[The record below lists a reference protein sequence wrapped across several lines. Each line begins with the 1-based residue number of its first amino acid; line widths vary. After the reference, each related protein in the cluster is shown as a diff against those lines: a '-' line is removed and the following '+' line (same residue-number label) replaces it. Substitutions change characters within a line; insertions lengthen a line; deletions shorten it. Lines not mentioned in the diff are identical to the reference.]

1 MHLQDWEM
9 LSTLYET
16 ENITQAAHQ
25 LFLTQPTLTSRMK
38 KLETYYGIQIIM
50 RKRRGI
56 AFTPEGEQL
65 AHHAQ
70 QMLKEQRKIEE
81 TLDNMKNQVT
91 GTLRVGVSNFFASNK
106 MPKLLQLFKQ
116 EYPDVECQVVTGWSS
131 EMHRLLLN
139 HDVHISF
146 IKGNYP
152 WKERKQLLY
161 EEEICIASPWEFSW
175 EQLPE
180 LPRIDYYTDDHMR
193 MMVDNWWHHHYT
205 QSPNITIHVNQVE
218 TCKEMVVHGL
228 GYAVVANLVVR
239 NNPELIVK
247 PIINEDRELIKRQTW
262 MYYPEDALQMNV
274 VRAFVDFIQT
284 IDVKA
289 L

>member
-25 LFLTQPTLTSRMK
+25 LFLTQPTLTSRIK
-38 KLETYYGIQIIM
+38 KLEAYYGIQIIM

-70 QMLKEQRKIEE
+70 QMLREQRKIEE
-81 TLDNMKNQVT
+81 KIDNMKNQVT

-116 EYPDVECQVVTGWSS
+116 EFPDVECQVVTGWSS

-161 EEEICIASPWEFSW
+161 EEEICIASPWEFTW
-175 EQLPE
+175 EQLPQ

-193 MMVDNWWHHHYT
+193 MLVDNWWHQHYT

-228 GYAVVANLVVR
+228 GYAVIANLVVR

-247 PIINEDRELIKRQTW
+247 PIIDEDNELIKRQTW

-274 VRAFVDFIQT
+274 VRAFVNFIQT
-284 IDVKA
+284 IDVKS

>member
-25 LFLTQPTLTSRMK
+25 LFLTQPTLTSRIK

-65 AHHAQ
+65 AYHAQ
-70 QMLKEQRKIEE
+70 QMLREQRKIEE
-81 TLDNMKNQVT
+81 KLDNMKNQVT

-175 EQLPE
+175 EQLPD
-180 LPRIDYYTDDHMR
+180 LPRIDYYTDEHMR
-193 MMVDNWWHHHYT
+193 MMVDNWWHQHYT

-247 PIINEDRELIKRQTW
+247 PILNEDNELIKRQTW

-274 VRAFVDFIQT
+274 VRAFVNFIQT